1 MIFAI
6 GWVRVAVLEWKQNL
20 VFVMWLNACFYN
32 GYKHVSSNSDYVG
45 TLHTHTLF
53 MLCFHIEAKTESTC
67 CHLWCLLCSVFTD
80 FLHLSSTHSYVPF
93 LKLCSIIAFG
103 WLSVMTFCS
112 TEHKSEREADDSCLC
127 SFLYPALMCPVCWS
141 PKPVVGRALLSPAAS
156 L

>member
-1 MIFAI
+1 MCFIILLLSWDVMLAFLMATNMPHPMIHFM
-6 GWVRVAVLEWKQNL
+6 LKKK
-20 VFVMWLNACFYN
+20 
-32 GYKHVSSNSDYVG
+32 KHA
-45 TLHTHTLF
+45 LF
-53 MLCFHIEAKTESTC
+53 MLGFHIEEKTGSTC
-67 CHLWCLLCSVFTD
+67 CHLWCLLCSVFLSAD